1 VKDYHDDSGWWGGRG
16 RGENRLTVLDLIRAN
31 TLDVD
36 MAALLWLLVER
47 KSSIVVAA
55 MPQLAGKTTLLT
67 AIMDLAP
74 PRYEKVYTRGM
85 YEDFSFL
92 AETDPTKTY
101 VMVPELSNHTPF
113 YLWGDAVRRLFE
125 QMARGYSMAATMH
138 ADSPE
143 EVLDMLG
150 DYPVN
155 VPRSLFHHLHVIVNL
170 RLLYSEHGLVRRVG
184 RLTLVTPG
192 PKFVPVDKWDP
203 DTDAFIHSDSAEARA
218 ALGKRL
224 LTTRLDTALA
234 HRAEALRS
242 WLTRGPMSASE
253 LQQLVARHYASLPS
267 AC

>member
-1 VKDYHDDSGWWGGRG
+1 MKNYHDDSGWWGGRG
-16 RGENRLTVLDLIRAN
+16 RGENRLTILDLIRAN
-31 TLDVD
+31 TLDVE

-92 AETDPTKTY
+92 AETDPANTY

-125 QMARGYSMAATMH
+125 AMARGYSMAATMH

-143 EVLDMLG
+143 EVLDMLE
-150 DYPVN
+150 DYPVS
-155 VPRSLFHHLHVIVNL
+155 VPGSLLHLLHVVVNL
-170 RLLYSEHGLVRRVG
+170 RLLYSEHGLVRRAG

-224 LTTRLDTALA
+224 SITNLDAELTQRAYVLRL
-234 HRAEALRS
+234 
-242 WLTRGPMSASE
+242 WLQSGSMTASE
-253 LQQLVARHYASLPS
+253 LHQLVSQHYELRQG
-267 AC
+267 